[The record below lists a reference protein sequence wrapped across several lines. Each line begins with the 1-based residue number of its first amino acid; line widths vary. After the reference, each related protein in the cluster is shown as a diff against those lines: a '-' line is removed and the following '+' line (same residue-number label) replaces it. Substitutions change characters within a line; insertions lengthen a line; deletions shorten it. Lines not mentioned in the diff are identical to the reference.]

1 MTSPQ
6 RAPVQAK
13 VTNKF
18 RKPEVPVVQQA
29 TATPAGRPRAKASET
44 SNDSEDSSGSSSGSE
59 EDADGPQMVPSAH
72 RLGEGP
78 RRGRLGGPRGGE

>member
-1 MTSPQ
+1 MSPQ
-6 RAPVQAK
+6 RARVEAK